1 MPKYTYYCHRCDEK
15 FDLIHA
21 LKWKQIVCVVCN
33 HPNMLERI
41 PSMVYVP
48 KEKDVQSNLS
58 KPGQIV
64 KETIQEIKTDL
75 RSEKYRLKNR
85 TYTDDD

>member
-1 MPKYTYYCHRCDEK
+1 
-15 FDLIHA
+15 
-21 LKWKQIVCVVCN
+21 
-33 HPNMLERI
+33 MLERI

-48 KEKDVQSNLS
+48 KEKDVQGNLS